1 MSYLSFM
8 KKDELWN
15 RLVAK
20 PPKMRLLVMLMCIF
34 CTFNAVFA
42 NVSADKTVTIKSENI
57 SVKEA
62 LNMVK
67 KQTGI
72 NIMYEDAT
80 LNNVPLKLTLNK
92 EPLEQALSVICS
104 QAGMRYELV
113 ENNYVLI
120 LPIDRNAKRRTITGV
135 IKDDMGEPVIGASI
149 VIQGTTFGTVANMN
163 GQFML
168 SYPENTKNDELMI
181 SFIGMQTVKEKI
193 GNRHVFNVKMES
205 EVTNLDEVVVVG
217 YGQQK
222 KASVVGAITQTSGK
236 TLERAGVNNLGA
248 ALTGN
253 LPGVIT
259 SSSTGMPG
267 AEDPKIII
275 RTQSSWNNS
284 EPLVLVDGIEREMSS
299 VDISSVENISVL
311 KDASATAV
319 YGVKGA
325 NGVILITTKRGKEG
339 KANVQ
344 IKANMTAKVVSK
356 LPEKY
361 DAYDTFY
368 LIAVPLKS

>member
-1 MSYLSFM
+1 M
-8 KKDELWN
+8 KRNELWK

-20 PPKMRLLVMLMCIF
+20 PPKMRFLVMLMCIF

-135 IKDDMGEPVIGASI
+135 IKDDTGEPVIGASI
-149 VIQGTTFGTVANMN
+149 VIQG
-163 GQFML
+163 
-168 SYPENTKNDELMI
+168 D
-181 SFIGMQTVKEKI
+181 TVKI
-193 GNRHVFNVKMES
+193 GKAVEMGKEDDMEQLS
-205 EVTNLDEVVVVG
+205 LHIHFIDL
-217 YGQQK
+217 
-222 KASVVGAITQTSGK
+222 KAVRLNG
-236 TLERAGVNNLGA
+236 
-248 ALTGN
+248 
-253 LPGVIT
+253 
-259 SSSTGMPG
+259 
-267 AEDPKIII
+267 KII
-275 RTQSSWNNS
+275 W
-284 EPLVLVDGIEREMSS
+284 
-299 VDISSVENISVL
+299 
-311 KDASATAV
+311 
-319 YGVKGA
+319 
-325 NGVILITTKRGKEG
+325 
-339 KANVQ
+339 
-344 IKANMTAKVVSK
+344 
-356 LPEKY
+356 EK
-361 DAYDTFY
+361 
-368 LIAVPLKS
+368 K